1 MQILLT
7 SIKDLP
13 KWEKKYIYMK
23 CKGLRIA
30 KTILKNR
37 NKIGRLMPF
46 GFKTCYKAIVIYIVW
61 YWHKNKYID

>member
-1 MQILLT
+1 M
-7 SIKDLP
+7 
-13 KWEKKYIYMK
+13 YMK

-37 NKIGRLMPF
+37 NTIGRLMPF
-46 GFKTCYKAIVIYIVW
+46 GFKTCYKATVMYAVW